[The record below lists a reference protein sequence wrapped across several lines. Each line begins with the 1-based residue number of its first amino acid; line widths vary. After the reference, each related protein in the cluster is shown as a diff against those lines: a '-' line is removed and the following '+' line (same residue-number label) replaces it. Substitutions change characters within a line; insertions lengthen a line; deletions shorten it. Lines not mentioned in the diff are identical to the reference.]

1 MSIKRLSELDREYR
15 IISRQIDA
23 FENAAD
29 LAGLKKL
36 RNAIVIE
43 AREIIRKLNLPAPT
57 WTRRKT

>member
-15 IISRQIDA
+15 VISRQIDA
-23 FENAAD
+23 SDNAAD

-36 RNAIVIE
+36 RKAIVTE

-57 WTRRKT
+57 WTRKKT